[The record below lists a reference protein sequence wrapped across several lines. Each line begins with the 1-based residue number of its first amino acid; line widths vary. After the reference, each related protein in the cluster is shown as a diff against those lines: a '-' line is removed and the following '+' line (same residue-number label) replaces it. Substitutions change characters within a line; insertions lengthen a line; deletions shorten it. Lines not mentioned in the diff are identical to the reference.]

1 MSRPSART
9 PSRRALLASLG
20 AAGSAALAGCSAPFG
35 RTDCAVGDRLAGAW
49 RQDGGGP
56 AHAGRGTGSGPDSNR
71 VAWRVGL
78 GEERTVGPL
87 AYADGILYASGSRIV
102 DRERVG
108 SLHALD
114 AATGATEWTATP
126 PGEPHGTP
134 AITDDRILVA
144 SRPIDPES
152 GFLTAFDHAGEEVWR
167 EPFDTRLTAPPAVHD
182 GVVYLG
188 RWDGT
193 VRAYDAADGTE
204 RWRRRFADERQSG
217 SIYDAVTVAGGR
229 LFVAV
234 DTSREAGL
242 YALAPD
248 DGRTLWRGLTG
259 TRFRSGPSVAD
270 GRVAV
275 STLRGRTS
283 VVDAATGEFDWGTGL
298 SDRWGGTLAFGPDT
312 ADLADESVYA
322 LDATDGDQ
330 RWRVDSGVR
339 ARSRPTVGDGVVFAP
354 GRDGVVALDP
364 ADGEVRW
371 RFRGDLTTDA
381 VLAGEV
387 LFVGQPD
394 GRVTALADC

>member
-1 MSRPSART
+1 MST

-20 AAGSAALAGCSAPFG
+20 AAGSTALAGCSNPFG
-35 RTDCAVGDRLAGAW
+35 RTDCAVGDLLAGDW
-49 RQDGGGP
+49 SQEGGGP
-56 AHAGRGTGSGPDSNR
+56 AHAGRGTGSGPENGR
-71 VAWRVGL
+71 IAWRVGL
-78 GEERTVGPL
+78 GEDRAVGSL
-87 AYADGILYASGSRIV
+87 AYADGVLYAGGSRIV

-134 AITDDRILVA
+134 AITDDRILVT

-152 GFLTAFDHAGEEVWR
+152 GFLTAYDHAGEEVWR
-167 EPFDTRLTAPPAVHD
+167 VPFDTRLTAAPTVHE

-188 RWDGT
+188 LWDGT
-193 VRAYDAADGTE
+193 VRAYDVADGTE
-204 RWRRRFADERQSG
+204 HWRVRFADERQPG
-217 SIYDAVTVAGGR
+217 TVYDAVAVADGR

-242 YALAPD
+242 YALAPG
-248 DGRTLWRGLTG
+248 DGRTLWRGLQG
-259 TRFRSGPSVAD
+259 SRFRSAPSVAD

-275 STLRGRTS
+275 STLRGQTR
-283 VVDAATGEFDWGTGL
+283 VVDAATGEFDWSVGTSG
-298 SDRWGGTLAFGPDT
+298 RWGGLLAFGSD
-312 ADLADESVYA
+312 AAYLAEESVYA
-322 LDATDGDQ
+322 LDAADGDQ
-330 RWRVDSGVR
+330 RWRIDSEVR
-339 ARSRPTVGDGVVFAP
+339 ARSRPTVGDGTVFAP
-354 GRDGVVALDP
+354 GRDGVVALD
-364 ADGEVRW
+364 ADDGEVRW